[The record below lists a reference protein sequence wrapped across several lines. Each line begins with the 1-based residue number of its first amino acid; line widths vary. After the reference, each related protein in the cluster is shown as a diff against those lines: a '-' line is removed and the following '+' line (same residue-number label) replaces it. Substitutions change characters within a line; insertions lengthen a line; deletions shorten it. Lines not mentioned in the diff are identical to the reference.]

1 MNDEKITE
9 FFIKLTGELSALN
22 ANMKNV
28 LDKLT
33 NHEQRLTSL
42 ETKKEE
48 GWKTQLLMLLGKA
61 AVIGLVTIASLT
73 GASGLVAKI
82 LNINAGGNQQCYQ
95 VQSK

>member
-33 NHEQRLTSL
+33 NHEQRLTNL
-42 ETKKEE
+42 EQKKEE
-48 GWKTQLLMLLGKA
+48 GWKNALLLLLAKA
-61 AVIGLVTIASLT
+61 TVIGLVSIGSLT
-73 GASGLVAKI
+73 GASKLIQTVLSPSI
-82 LNINAGGNQQCYQ
+82 PTQE
-95 VQSK
+95 VSK